1 MTQKPLNR
9 ITVAEI
15 MRGCGMARQHFY
27 YHFDNVYDA
36 VRWIFEEEAVAL
48 LREHEGVMLWQDGL
62 LQLFQYLQENRA
74 FCLCALRSMGRDHL
88 KRFFQTDIRTIIQS
102 TIRLIAAELGYEA
115 GEQELTMLTQFY
127 VGALVSIVED
137 WLLGEIQGTPEEL
150 SRFVDQV
157 LCGTMCVAPGS
168 GCPRQVPGRRLFWNR
183 TTVPD
188 LFPNKKA
195 PGSQRNPE
203 PFSAVQLSVGRS
215 LLRIVKPEISLVL
228 VAGGLQ
234 PGVAV
239 QMANHPAGIHLEA
252 RRHCL
257 GMQAPAGDGGEA
269 VVHALEYLV
278 PTKLA
283 PKPSGRSNLK

>member
-1 MTQKPLNR
+1 MKKRTYEASNAAKRQICTVLKELMTQKPLNR

-127 VGALVSIVED
+127 VGRA
-137 WLLGEIQGTPEEL
+137 GKY
-150 SRFVDQV
+150 
-157 LCGTMCVAPGS
+157 CGGLAPGRDPGHAGGAEPLCRPS
-168 GCPRQVPGRRLFWNR
+168 AAGPCAWRRAPAVPGRSLGGASSGTGPLCRTCFQIKRLR
-183 TTVPD
+183 VPRETRS
-188 LFPNKKA
+188 LFPLFN
-195 PGSQRNPE
+195 
-203 PFSAVQLSVGRS
+203 S
-215 LLRIVKPEISLVL
+215 LW
-228 VAGGLQ
+228 AGHSC
-234 PGVAV
+234 A
-239 QMANHPAGIHLEA
+239 
-252 RRHCL
+252 
-257 GMQAPAGDGGEA
+257 
-269 VVHALEYLV
+269 
-278 PTKLA
+278 
-283 PKPSGRSNLK
+283 S

>member
-1 MTQKPLNR
+1 MEKRTYAASDQTKHALAAALKELIAQKPIDK
-9 ITVAEI
+9 ITIHDITE
-15 MRGCGMARQHFY
+15 RCGIRRQNFY
-27 YHFDNVYDA
+27 YHFEDLYDA

-150 SRFVDQV
+150 IRFVDQV
-157 LCGTMCVAPGS
+157 LRDHVRGAGLRLSQAGPGTAP
-168 GCPRQVPGRRLFWNR
+168 LLE
-183 TTVPD
+183 PD
-188 LFPNKKA
+188 HC
-195 PGSQRNPE
+195 
-203 PFSAVQLSVGRS
+203 
-215 LLRIVKPEISLVL
+215 
-228 VAGGLQ
+228 AG
-234 PGVAV
+234 PVS
-239 QMANHPAGIHLEA
+239 
-252 RRHCL
+252 
-257 GMQAPAGDGGEA
+257 
-269 VVHALEYLV
+269 
-278 PTKLA
+278 K
-283 PKPSGRSNLK
+283 